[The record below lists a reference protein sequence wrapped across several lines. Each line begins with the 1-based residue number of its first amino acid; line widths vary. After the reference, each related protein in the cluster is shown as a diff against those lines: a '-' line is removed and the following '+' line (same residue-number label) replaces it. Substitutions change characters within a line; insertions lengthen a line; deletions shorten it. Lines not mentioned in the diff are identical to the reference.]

1 MARKKIAIVGASGY
15 TGLELVRISLNHPQF
30 EIVSLVADK
39 NAGKSYSDVFPSFE
53 NVDLPDLIALD
64 DLVPEECDLIFC
76 GLPHTTSQKVIKKLF
91 GRAKIVDLSA
101 DFRLTDVDAYQRW
114 YGNPH
119 LAPELQRSA
128 VYGLTEFYR
137 DEISRANLV
146 ACTGCNSA
154 TGLYPLIP
162 LLEKSVISTKG
173 IILDLKAGVSGAG
186 RAAKVNTLFAE
197 LSEGCQPYNPV
208 NHRHLAEFDQELT
221 KFARQRVEVTFTPH
235 LIPMNR
241 GILATIY
248 VEGKDS
254 DIYQALVDRYK
265 EEEFIHVLPYG
276 KIPSTRHVRGSNFVF
291 LGVIEDRIPG
301 RVKLFSVMDNLTKGS
316 SGQAI
321 QNANLMLGL
330 DEGSGLSLIPMV
342 P

>member
-1 MARKKIAIVGASGY
+1 MAKKRIAIVGASGY

-39 NAGKSYSDVFPSFE
+39 NAGKSYADVYPSFK
-53 NVDLPDLIALD
+53 NVDLPDLISLE
-64 DLVPEECDLIFC
+64 DLVPEKCDLIFC
-76 GLPHTTSQKVIKKLF
+76 ALPHTTSQKVVQNLF
-91 GRAKIVDLSA
+91 GQAKIVDLSA
-101 DFRLTDVDAYQRW
+101 DFRLSDVSEYEKW

-119 LAPELQRSA
+119 LAPEIQASA

-137 DEISRANLV
+137 DEISCANLV

-162 LLEKSVISTKG
+162 LLEKNVISSKG

-186 RAAKVNTLFAE
+186 RSAKVNTLFAE

-208 NHRHLAEFDQELT
+208 YHRHLAEFDQELT
-221 KFARQRVEVTFTPH
+221 KFANERVEVSFTPH
-235 LIPMNR
+235 LMPMNR

-248 VEGKDS
+248 VEGNAS
-254 DIYQALVDRYK
+254 DIHQTLVDKYA
-265 EEEFIHVLPYG
+265 EEKFIHVLPVG
-276 KIPSTRHVRGSNFVF
+276 EIPSTRHVRGSNYVF
-291 LGVIEDRIPG
+291 LGVVEDRIPG
-301 RVKLFSVMDNLTKGS
+301 RVKLFSVLDNLTKGS

-330 DEGSGLSLIPMV
+330 DESSGLSLIPMV

>member
-1 MARKKIAIVGASGY
+1 MARKRIAIIGASGY
-15 TGLELVRISLNHPQF
+15 TGLELVRISLNHPHF
-30 EIVSLVADK
+30 EIVSLVADR
-39 NAGKSYSDVFPSFE
+39 NAGKSYSDVYPSFK
-53 NVDLPDLIALD
+53 NVDLPDLISLE
-64 DLVPEECDLIFC
+64 DLVPEDCDLIFC
-76 GLPHTTSQKVIKKLF
+76 GLPHTTSQKVIKSLF

-101 DFRLTDVDAYQRW
+101 DFRLRDVSEYQQW

-119 LAPELQRSA
+119 LAPEIQASA

-162 LLEKSVISTKG
+162 LLENKVISTKG

-221 KFARQRVEVTFTPH
+221 KFARERVEVSFTPH

-248 VEGKDS
+248 VEGKAS
-254 DIYQALVDRYK
+254 EIYQTLVDRYAK
-265 EEEFIHVLPYG
+265 EKFIHILPAG
-276 KIPSTRHVRGSNFVF
+276 DIPSTRHVRGSNYVF
-291 LGVIEDRIPG
+291 LGVVEDRIPG
-301 RVKLFSVMDNLTKGS
+301 RVKLFSVLDNLTKGS

-330 DEGSGLSLIPMV
+330 NESSGLSLIPMV